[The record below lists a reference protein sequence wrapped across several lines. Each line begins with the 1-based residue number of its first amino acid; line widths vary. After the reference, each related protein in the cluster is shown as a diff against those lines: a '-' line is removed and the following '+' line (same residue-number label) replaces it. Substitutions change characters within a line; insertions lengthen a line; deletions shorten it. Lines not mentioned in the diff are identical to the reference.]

1 LSVFLEVTIMKKKKI
16 LFAVSIIIALIA
28 VAGGIYL
35 TQQEQNLEKT
45 ARKVEEI
52 KNNGQRQQVKG
63 DNNKKLY
70 IKKDL
75 INKGLLRKS
84 IKMRKDNNMP
94 QKDESG
100 KTCSDY

>member
-1 LSVFLEVTIMKKKKI
+1 MKKKKI
-16 LFAVSIIIALIA
+16 IFAVSIIIALIA

-52 KNNGQRQQVKG
+52 KNDGPRQQVKG
-63 DNNKKLY
+63 DNSKKLY

>member
-1 LSVFLEVTIMKKKKI
+1 MPVFLEVFIMKKKKL
-16 LFAVSIIIALIA
+16 LFAVSIVAALMA

-35 TQQEQNLEKT
+35 TKQKQSLEKP

-52 KNNGQRQQVKG
+52 KNDGPRQQVKG
-63 DNNKKLY
+63 ENSKKLY

>member
-1 LSVFLEVTIMKKKKI
+1 MKKKKI
-16 LFAVSIIIALIA
+16 IFAVSIIIALIA

-52 KNNGQRQQVKG
+52 KNDGPRQQVKG

>member
-1 LSVFLEVTIMKKKKI
+1 MKKKKI

-84 IKMRKDNNMP
+84 IKMRKDNNTP

>member
-1 LSVFLEVTIMKKKKI
+1 MSVFLEVTIMKKKKI

>member
-1 LSVFLEVTIMKKKKI
+1 MPVFLEVTIMKKKKI
-16 LFAVSIIIALIA
+16 LFAVSTVVALMA

-35 TQQEQNLEKT
+35 TQQEQNLEKP
-45 ARKVEEI
+45 AKKVEEI
-52 KNNGQRQQVKG
+52 KNDGPRQQVKG

>member
-1 LSVFLEVTIMKKKKI
+1 MPVFLEVTIMKKKKI
-16 LFAVSIIIALIA
+16 IFAVSIIIALIA

>member
-1 LSVFLEVTIMKKKKI
+1 MKKKKI
-16 LFAVSIIIALIA
+16 IFAVSIIIALIA

>member
-1 LSVFLEVTIMKKKKI
+1 MKKKKI